1 MIETIIAKQ
10 VYLFGLIGALIIGGI
25 LRKEGYFARFYHWV
39 NTKFSSKKAI
49 LAIMSAIG
57 GVLPVEGRCSVSAPF
72 LDSIAKQN
80 HGGRPKM
87 GLVDYV
93 STHHYYLWSPIEP
106 SVLIFMS
113 VLGIT
118 WAAFLQATLLPLLV
132 YVAFMIGLLV
142 FYVKDRDIAFDVPI
156 PEESK
161 SVPGISVVAIS
172 LIGGLAAIL
181 AGVPFYYVF
190 PILAV
195 AYILVSRTTWKE
207 ALSFINWKLIFGVGI
222 VITLS
227 VVMKSFY
234 SEFAETIKDS
244 AYTLPVLLAVGT
256 GFAFVMGSSSKY
268 AGIGALMVSQTSLA
282 YLPLV
287 VAFEFIGY
295 LLSPVHKCMA
305 ISKLYF
311 STKIKH
317 MYAVLLIL
325 VAGIAISSVGT
336 YLLFYK

>member
-1 MIETIIAKQ
+1 MIETIISKQ
-10 VYLFGLIGALIIGGI
+10 VYLFGLIGALVLGGI

-39 NTKFSSKKAI
+39 NTKFNSEKAI
-49 LAIMSAIG
+49 LAIMSAVG

-72 LDSIAKQN
+72 LDSIAKQD
-80 HGGRPKM
+80 HEGRPKM

-118 WAAFLQATLLPLLV
+118 WATFLQATLLPLLV
-132 YVAFMIGLLV
+132 YVMFMFGLLV
-142 FYVKDRDIAFDVPI
+142 FYVKDKDIAFDVPV
-156 PEESK
+156 PVESK
-161 SVPGISVVAIS
+161 NKLGVLVAIS
-172 LIGGLAAIL
+172 LIGGFIAIL
-181 AGVPFYYVF
+181 VGIPFYYVF
-190 PILAV
+190 PVLAI
-195 AYILVSRTTWKE
+195 AYTFMSRTTWRE
-207 ALSFINWKLIFGVGI
+207 VLSFINWKLIFGVG
-222 VITLS
+222 VIIALS

-234 SEFAETIKDS
+234 GEFSETIKDS
-244 AYTLPVLLAVGT
+244 AYTLPVLLTVGT

-268 AGIGALMVSQTSLA
+268 AGIGALMVSQTSLT

-295 LLSPVHKCMA
+295 LLSPVHKCML

-317 MYAVLLIL
+317 MYAALLVL
-325 VAGIAISSVGT
+325 VVGIATSSVGA